1 VLDEAPVF
9 NPPDIDRAHGK
20 GVTRRRIT
28 ERKPASSKPV
38 QCTGDDQAWTAI
50 CALHADS
57 ELVAF
62 REDDGTVSIETTGGR
77 VAAQPVDWIIKR
89 GEEDFV
95 LSGSMD
101 GIRLSAAIQKR
112 WPPVKLVLTSGKFR
126 AGDSALPSA
135 VPFLPSPMSQAVWW
149 ALCAISYSL
158 SPVFCG
164 RRG

>member
-1 VLDEAPVF
+1 MLDEAPVL

-77 VAAQPVDWIIKR
+77 VAAQPVARPASSGRVIAR
-89 GEEDFV
+89 FRQRC
-95 LSGSMD
+95 LSC
-101 GIRLSAAIQKR
+101 Q
-112 WPPVKLVLTSGKFR
+112 
-126 AGDSALPSA
+126 AL
-135 VPFLPSPMSQAVWW
+135 
-149 ALCAISYSL
+149 
-158 SPVFCG
+158 
-164 RRG
+164 